1 MNHSTNSY
9 NISSEHLLLVEM
21 LKRMYNDNINQ
32 LNSMTNSINN
42 IRNTN
47 SQIRNL
53 LVEILYNPNT
63 NANLNFGRTNRS
75 SYRHNSRLNS
85 RFNSRLNSGVNS
97 RLDNRS
103 LTNAGN
109 LGRVILDNVPY
120 VIDSIQQYRIP
131 FTQSNV
137 NNSTS
142 NTTEQERNTNFSRIA
157 QNFFQPIEVYPTQ
170 SQIES
175 ATRNVRY
182 CDIINPINR
191 SCPISLQTFT
201 DNDMVSVIRFC
212 GHIFNTEQLSLW
224 FRSNCRCPLCRYDIR
239 NYNSNTSTFF
249 NQTNSISEEEQTS
262 RQENIDAS
270 NNYTEQNRSSLHN
283 EERNMNASTNA
294 NANAST
300 NTNVRYNNLTNYLDL
315 FLDDTLMNDIS
326 NATNNADINT
336 ISSLFTNIQRRMS

>member
-1 MNHSTNSY
+1 MNHSANSY
-9 NISSEHLLLVEM
+9 SISSEHLLLVEM

-53 LVEILYNPNT
+53 LVEILYNPNA
-63 NANLNFGRTNRS
+63 NVNLNFGRTNRS

-85 RFNSRLNSGVNS
+85 GVDSRFNSRFNS
-97 RLDNRS
+97 RLDNRN

-142 NTTEQERNTNFSRIA
+142 NTTEQERNSNFSRIA

-249 NQTNSISEEEQTS
+249 NQTSNSTGDETQT
-262 RQENIDAS
+262 QQNIDVS
-270 NNYTEQNRSSLHN
+270 NNYTEQNSSSLPN
-283 EERNMNASTNA
+283 EERNMNTN
-294 NANAST
+294 T
-300 NTNVRYNNLTNYLDL
+300 NTNVRYSNLTNYLDL

>member
-1 MNHSTNSY
+1 MNHSANSY
-9 NISSEHLLLVEM
+9 SISSEHLLLVEM

-32 LNSMTNSINN
+32 INSMTNSINN

-63 NANLNFGRTNRS
+63 NVNLNFGRTNRT
-75 SYRHNSRLNS
+75 SYRTNNRLNSRLNN
-85 RFNSRLNSGVNS
+85 RNN
-97 RLDNRS
+97 DRS

-131 FTQSNV
+131 FTQSDV

-142 NTTEQERNTNFSRIA
+142 NTTEQERNSNFSRIA

-249 NQTNSISEEEQTS
+249 SQASNTTGDETHTQQ
-262 RQENIDAS
+262 NIDAS
-270 NNYTEQNRSSLHN
+270 NNYTEQNSSSLHN
-283 EERNMNASTNA
+283 EERNMNTNTNA
-294 NANAST
+294 NASA
-300 NTNVRYNNLTNYLDL
+300 RYNNLTNYLDL
-315 FLDDTLMNDIS
+315 FLDDTLINDIS